1 MQFFFLNQYYPP
13 DGAPTGRV
21 LQDLACQLVRDGH
34 SVTVFCSR
42 SLYGGADSVVH
53 EEKGLDVREVPS
65 FPLGRKHVVQKLLH
79 YASFYLVL
87 FFKLLL
93 ARQRPD
99 VIVALTTPPYLG
111 LLASVVAKLRGCRS
125 VDWVMDLYPDVM
137 RAHGMLSE
145 QSGLYRMLRGAS
157 AFYLRRSA
165 LVVTLGPDM
174 EARARA
180 YHGRFVPSLWV
191 PLWAGRREEV
201 SPELIAG
208 YRKDRQWDP
217 DKVVFLYSGNMGLGH
232 LFDDLFKVIAQRG
245 TQGDRAQWVFCGQ
258 GARHAQVTNFVSTL
272 SDHPVEMI
280 DSVDE
285 ALLDVHLAAGDVH
298 LASLDPA
305 WDGCMVPSKLQ
316 GSFAAGRPVLLVGS
330 KRSSLAQWILESG
343 GGWVV
348 EAGDVRGLHEAVE
361 IAMDPT
367 ERSDRGRR
375 ALAFARKTF
384 DRETNCKALE
394 EGIVEALRR
403 SETHR
408 ALGQA

>member
-42 SLYGGADSVVH
+42 SRYGGADSVVH

-145 QSGLYRMLRGAS
+145 QSGLYRMAQ
-157 AFYLRRSA
+157 
-165 LVVTLGPDM
+165 
-174 EARARA
+174 
-180 YHGRFVPSLWV
+180 
-191 PLWAGRREEV
+191 RREC
-201 SPELIAG
+201 
-208 YRKDRQWDP
+208 
-217 DKVVFLYSGNMGLGH
+217 FLSETERLG
-232 LFDDLFKVIAQRG
+232 
-245 TQGDRAQWVFCGQ
+245 
-258 GARHAQVTNFVSTL
+258 
-272 SDHPVEMI
+272 
-280 DSVDE
+280 
-285 ALLDVHLAAGDVH
+285 
-298 LASLDPA
+298 
-305 WDGCMVPSKLQ
+305 
-316 GSFAAGRPVLLVGS
+316 
-330 KRSSLAQWILESG
+330 
-343 GGWVV
+343 
-348 EAGDVRGLHEAVE
+348 GDVRSRHGSTGASL
-361 IAMDPT
+361 
-367 ERSDRGRR
+367 SW
-375 ALAFARKTF
+375 
-384 DRETNCKALE
+384 
-394 EGIVEALRR
+394 
-403 SETHR
+403 
-408 ALGQA
+408 